1 MLENH
6 PQSEKDY
13 CPVSILPA
21 LSKEFEQFVL
31 KQLIFYID
39 ELSLLAPSIS
49 GFHKGHSTVTA
60 LLGIR
65 GYSRS
70 SAAQIEQKPEPKIGQ
85 KRKNQKP
92 HRVPKPKNR

>member
-31 KQLIFYID
+31 KQLISYID
-39 ELSLLAPSIS
+39 ELSLLAPR
-49 GFHKGHSTVTA
+49 GHQVYLVTVTV
-60 LLGIR
+60 LLGNRDDLLRAMKR
-65 GYSRS
+65 GACVQTSPISFVARV
-70 SAAQIEQKPEPKIGQ
+70 QQ
-85 KRKNQKP
+85 RK
-92 HRVPKPKNR
+92 